1 MPELP
6 EVETV
11 CRGIA
16 KAAVGK
22 KIEQVWVSNKKMRFP
37 AAQNFEEKLLSRE
50 ILNVKRRSK
59 YVLIEL
65 DNEYYLVI
73 HLGMSGKILFQK
85 TELYETKKHDHLIID
100 FNDESNLVFND
111 ARRFG
116 MYDVVAKNK
125 LDSHKLFAKL
135 GVEPLED
142 EFDGKYLK
150 NKFKNKA
157 VNIKQAIM
165 DAKNLVGVGNI
176 YAAESLFRAGI
187 NPKISA
193 NKLSLDKLEL
203 LSQKI
208 KEVLKEAIE
217 SGGSTLRDFVRSD
230 GDIGYFQNKH
240 YVYGRE
246 NEPCFICGEKVK
258 KIVQQGRSTFYC
270 PKCQPL
276 KQINLK

>member
-16 KAAVGK
+16 KKAIGK

-37 AAQNFEEKLLSRE
+37 AADNFEESLISRK
-50 ILNVKRRSK
+50 ILDVKRRSK
-59 YVLIEL
+59 YILIEL
-65 DNEYYLVI
+65 DNDYYLVI
-73 HLGMSGKILFQK
+73 HLGMSGKILFQES
-85 TELYETKKHDHLIID
+85 ELYETKKHDHLIID
-100 FNDESNLVFND
+100 FDDGSNLVFND

-116 MYDVVAKNK
+116 MYDIIAKSSLEN
-125 LDSHKLFAKL
+125 HKLFSEL
-135 GVEPLED
+135 GIEPLD
-142 EFDGKYLK
+142 NGFDGKYLK
-150 NKFKNKA
+150 EKFQKKA

-193 NKLSLDKLEL
+193 NKLSLKKLNL

-217 SGGSTLRDFVRSD
+217 SGGSTLRDYVRSD

-240 YVYGRE
+240 FVYGRE
-246 NEPCFICGEKVK
+246 NQPCFICGEKVK

-270 PKCQPL
+270 EKCQPL
-276 KQINLK
+276 K